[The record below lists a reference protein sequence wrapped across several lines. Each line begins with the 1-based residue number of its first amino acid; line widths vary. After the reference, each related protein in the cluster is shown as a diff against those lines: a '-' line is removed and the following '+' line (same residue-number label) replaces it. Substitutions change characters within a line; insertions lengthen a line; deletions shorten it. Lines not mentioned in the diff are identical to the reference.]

1 MQEDKEAVFDAFDT
15 VKACLGLAAPI
26 ISTLEVN
33 RDKMLAAAKG
43 GYINATDL
51 ADYLAKKGVPFRTAY
66 KLTGRLV
73 ADCAERGAA
82 LEDLTL
88 EEFRAYSPVFE
99 SDLYDAISLEK
110 CVERRTSAGGASS
123 VNIAA
128 QLDYLRG
135 ITG

>member
-1 MQEDKEAVFDAFDT
+1 M
-15 VKACLGLAAPI
+15 
-26 ISTLEVN
+26 
-33 RDKMLAAAKG
+33 
-43 GYINATDL
+43 
-51 ADYLAKKGVPFRTAY
+51 
-66 KLTGRLV
+66 
-73 ADCAERGAA
+73 
-82 LEDLTL
+82 TL

-123 VNIAA
+123 VNITA